1 MADAGA
7 AVGMDRLP
15 WLEDEPAPRA
25 QPKAPETKPER
36 ASRAPRRSASLR
48 ELAGWAVAAVLL
60 VAGGSY
66 WLGMQSTDQAEYE
79 APTASRPEATVA
91 LPEARTAPDS
101 SPVAQAPEVRPA
113 PVPTVSVPEP
123 PAATR
128 ARREREAAARRRKLS
143 PMDMKDSD
151 LSRTVGEQES
161 APSEAAATPGP
172 AKAAPPKPIVA
183 PAVRP
188 LASREQLRYWPARQT
203 RGASGRLVQIG
214 AFGSRQ
220 QAKLGWRRMKRAY
233 PAVGRL
239 QAVVV
244 EARNSRGK
252 RFYRF
257 QIGTTSQAHSEV
269 LCQRMERI
277 RFSCAVVGLPWKA
290 KVER

>member
-1 MADAGA
+1 MTDAAA

-15 WLEDEPAPRA
+15 WLEDEPASRAVPRVHEPKPAKPRRA
-25 QPKAPETKPER
+25 QGNP
-36 ASRAPRRSASLR
+36 R
-48 ELAGWAVAAVLL
+48 ELAGWAVAAGLL
-60 VAGGSY
+60 VAGASY
-66 WLGMQSTDQAEYE
+66 WLGTQSVDQAGSDYDV
-79 APTASRPEATVA
+79 AAPEATVR
-91 LPEARTAPDS
+91 LPEARTP
-101 SPVAQAPEVRPA
+101 PPTPQLPMTEVPQVRPA
-113 PVPTVSVPEP
+113 PAPHVKFDR
-123 PAATR
+123 PARNERPAT
-128 ARREREAAARRRKLS
+128 ARRKLT
-143 PMDMKDSD
+143 PMEMKDSD
-151 LSRTVGEQES
+151 LSRTISEQEAATAKLS
-161 APSEAAATPGP
+161 PKSEPAAA
-172 AKAAPPKPIVA
+172 APVRPA
-183 PAVRP
+183 PAPVAP
-188 LASREQLRYWPARQT
+188 LASRQQLRYWPARQT

-244 EARNSRGK
+244 ETRNSRGR